1 MKSSH
6 WKTGSPK
13 THSEHVTP
21 PSAGQVLRQLGLV
34 ALIVVVWGGVFAG
47 YVSVARPQVPTPAP
61 TQSKSSVAI
70 PRVTRTRPVPT
81 ATATAATVT
90 PVAVATSPAP
100 TIPSAVGETRPVPTL
115 APAPATAAA
124 TPVPVLATPTN
135 LPSTAGKPG
144 TVSFSKDVL
153 PIFTSVCVKCH
164 GGEKTE
170 QSLVLKTY
178 ADVMQGSDNGPV
190 IVLGKSADSLLI
202 DLINQGKMPKKGPRL
217 LPGQIR
223 IITQWVDEGAPNN

>member
-1 MKSSH
+1 MRSSH
-6 WKTGSPK
+6 WKTGLPK
-13 THSEHVTP
+13 TRSEHVTL
-21 PSAGQVLRQLGLV
+21 PSAGQVVRQLGL
-34 ALIVVVWGGVFAG
+34 IVLFLVVWGGMFAG
-47 YVSVARPQVPTPAP
+47 YVSVAKPQIPTPAP
-61 TQSKSSVAI
+61 TQSQSIAAI
-70 PRVTRTRPVPT
+70 PKVTRTRPIST
-81 ATATAATVT
+81 ATAMAATDT
-90 PVAVATSPAP
+90 PVASATLPVP
-100 TIPSAVGETRPVPTL
+100 TIAPAVGETRPAPTL

-124 TPVPVLATPTN
+124 TPTPVRATPTTP
-135 LPSTAGKPG
+135 PSAAGKPG

-190 IVLGKSADSLLI
+190 IVPGKSADSLLI

>member
-1 MKSSH
+1 
-6 WKTGSPK
+6 
-13 THSEHVTP
+13 
-21 PSAGQVLRQLGLV
+21 VLRQLGLV
-34 ALIVVVWGGVFAG
+34 VLIVVVWGGVFAG
-47 YVSVARPQVPTPAP
+47 YVSVAKPQVPTPAP
-61 TQSKSSVAI
+61 PQSKSSAAI
-70 PRVTRTRPVPT
+70 PRVTRTRPALT
-81 ATATAATVT
+81 AT
-90 PVAVATSPAP
+90 
-100 TIPSAVGETRPVPTL
+100 AVGETRPAPTL

-124 TPVPVLATPTN
+124 TPTPVLATPTN

-190 IVLGKSADSLLI
+190 IEPGKSANSLLI

-223 IITQWVDEGAPNN
+223 IITQWVDEGALNN

>member
-1 MKSSH
+1 MRSSH

-13 THSEHVTP
+13 TRSEHVTP

-34 ALIVVVWGGVFAG
+34 ILIVVVWGGAFAG
-47 YVSVARPQVPTPAP
+47 YVSVAKPQIPTPAP
-61 TQSKSSVAI
+61 TQSKSSAAV
-70 PRVTRTRPVPT
+70 PKVTRTRPVPT
-81 ATATAATVT
+81 ATAIAATVT
-90 PVAVATSPAP
+90 PVARATSPAP
-100 TIPSAVGETRPVPTL
+100 TLS
-115 APAPATAAA
+115 PAPATAAA
-124 TPVPVLATPTN
+124 APTSVRATPTD
-135 LPSTAGKPG
+135 LPSTAKSG

-178 ADVMQGSDNGPV
+178 ADVMAGSDNGPV
-190 IVLGKSADSLLI
+190 IEPGKSADSLLI

-217 LPGQIR
+217 LPAQIR

>member
-1 MKSSH
+1 MRSSH

-13 THSEHVTP
+13 TRSERVTP

-34 ALIVVVWGGVFAG
+34 VLIVVVWGGAFAG
-47 YVSVARPQVPTPAP
+47 YVSVAKPQIPTPAP
-61 TQSKSSVAI
+61 TQFKSSVAI
-70 PRVTRTRPVPT
+70 PRVTRTRPVLT
-81 ATATAATVT
+81 ATAIAATVT
-90 PVAVATSPAP
+90 PVASATSPVP
-100 TIPSAVGETRPVPTL
+100 TIASAVGETRPAPTL

-124 TPVPVLATPTN
+124 TPMPVLATPTN
-135 LPSTAGKPG
+135 LPSTAGRPG

-190 IVLGKSADSLLI
+190 IEPGKSADSLLV

-217 LPGQIR
+217 LPAQIR
-223 IITQWVDEGAPNN
+223 IITQWVDEGALNN